1 MEDTLIISNTTP
13 IINFAEI
20 GRIDLLESL
29 FGTVVIPPAVE
40 KEVRVKASPFPHA
53 SKIVEQGNYPIVAP
67 ADELLVRALC
77 ATVHPG
83 EAECIA
89 LAMERQ
95 GSLLLLDD
103 LGARDMAKA
112 NGCLFIGTVGILI
125 EANRS
130 GLIGDLEP
138 FFSDLRTKAR
148 FWLAD
153 NLVDQVLREL
163 R

>member
-1 MEDTLIISNTTP
+1 M
-13 IINFAEI
+13 
-20 GRIDLLESL
+20 
-29 FGTVVIPPAVE
+29 
-40 KEVRVKASPFPHA
+40 
-53 SKIVEQGNYPIVAP
+53 
-67 ADELLVRALC
+67 RALS

-89 LAMERQ
+89 LAMERP

-103 LGARDMAKA
+103 LAAREMAKA

-130 GLIGDLEP
+130 GLIGDLAP
-138 FFSDLRTKAR
+138 FFKDLREKAR

-153 NLVDQVLREL
+153 NLTDQVLREL

>member
-1 MEDTLIISNTTP
+1 MEESLIISNTTP

-20 GRIDLLESL
+20 EQIELLKSL

-40 KEVRVKASPFPHA
+40 KEVLAKVTPFPRA
-53 SKIVEQGNYPIVAP
+53 SSVVGQGSFPIIAP
-67 ADELLVRALC
+67 TDELLVKGLSAS
-77 ATVHPG
+77 VHPG

-89 LAMERQ
+89 LAMERP

-103 LGARDMAKA
+103 LAARETAKA
-112 NGCLFIGTVGILI
+112 NGCAFIGTVGILI
-125 EANRS
+125 QANRS
-130 GLIGDLEP
+130 GLIGDLAP
-138 FFSDLRTKAR
+138 FFRDLRTKAR

-153 NLVDQVLREL
+153 SFTDQILRQV